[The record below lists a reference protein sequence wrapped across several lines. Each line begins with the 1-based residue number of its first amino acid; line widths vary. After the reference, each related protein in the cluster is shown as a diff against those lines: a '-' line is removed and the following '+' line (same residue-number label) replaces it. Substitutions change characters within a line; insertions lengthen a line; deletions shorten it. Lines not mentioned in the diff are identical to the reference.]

1 MRAPPLSFLLYA
13 PLHRA
18 ALLCAPRMPPPSGTP
33 IRNAAAN
40 DPAPRP
46 KRRIVSFG
54 ALASTVCAFGALAEP
69 AFTPVPTQAPAGD
82 YQLDPAHARL
92 VFRVSHLGFSRYT
105 ALFTDLA
112 ADLAFNPAKP
122 ESMQLAA
129 RVDPASIET
138 LFPDP
143 TFNFNTIL
151 SGPDFL
157 DAASYPLIAFTSTS
171 IRMTAPDAAAVTGDL
186 TLHGVTRP
194 ITLRATFNGGYGGHP
209 QDPGGARIGFSA
221 HGALYRSDFGIGFG
235 IPEPGTTLGVGDLV
249 EFTIEAEFIDPSA
262 SGPQVGP

>member
-1 MRAPPLSFLLYA
+1 MRAPLPQSPPRRLTRPL
-13 PLHRA
+13 
-18 ALLCAPRMPPPSGTP
+18 ALS
-33 IRNAAAN
+33 
-40 DPAPRP
+40 
-46 KRRIVSFG
+46 G
-54 ALASTVCAFGALAEP
+54 ALAWAICALPAQAES
-69 AFTPVPTQAPAGD
+69 AFTPAPTQAPAGD

-92 VFRVSHLGFSRYT
+92 VFRVDHLGFSRYT

-112 ADLAFNPAKP
+112 AELAFDPVNPDA
-122 ESMQLAA
+122 MQLAA

-138 LFPDP
+138 HFPDP
-143 TFNFNTIL
+143 TFNFNAIL
-151 SGPDFL
+151 SGPDLL

-171 IRMTAPDAAAVTGDL
+171 ITMTAPDAAAVTGNL

-221 HGALYRSDFGIGFG
+221 NGALYRSDFGIGFG

-249 EFTIEAEFIDPSA
+249 EFTIEAEFINPSA